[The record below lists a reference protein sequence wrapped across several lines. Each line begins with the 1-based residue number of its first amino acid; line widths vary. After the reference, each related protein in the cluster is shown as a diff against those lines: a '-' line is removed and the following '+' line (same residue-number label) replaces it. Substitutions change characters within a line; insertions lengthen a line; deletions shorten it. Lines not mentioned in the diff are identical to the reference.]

1 MKQLSVVY
9 NKELMRYII
18 EMFYVQV
25 HIYISIQ
32 YKDNLTLDIDVYV
45 DNSVMYKDKLVRILS
60 LTHWYLSIL
69 VDITVIY
76 NNRCVHN
83 IEDEI
88 HFLLNCKAL
97 TSLEN
102 PCRINNVRSLKII
115 LTSMYR
121 IYSGY
126 ILEQVTFT

>member
-1 MKQLSVVY
+1 MASRDEAAKVVY

-69 VDITVIY
+69 VDITVI
-76 NNRCVHN
+76 NVHN

-97 TSLEN
+97 TSLET